1 MLDTNEQCTSSYETV
16 GSLPLEAVIASARRL
31 EANGGPKVPETVT
44 SLDDLEIIGHDV
56 IRTTTQN
63 CAKQEPRMLVSSGGT
78 TGQPKLTFIPHDQGI
93 TRVSQE
99 WPALVPGDTLIN
111 AFHPGRLWGSH
122 YLLQAIAQRQGAGV
136 IPMGSLAA
144 DEVAEHI
151 YALDAARANAICA
164 TPTGAYEFCKG
175 LKQSGSDLQ
184 ISKILWAG
192 EPWNASMKAEIFDM
206 YPDVELWGNYGSIET
221 YQIGNNFP
229 GGETDV
235 FHLMSDQILE
245 LAPEGALL
253 TRIGDNWTVPVVRY
267 RLGDRIE
274 RAESSCGRGLTF
286 RVVGRSD
293 DAIKFGGTLFSLG
306 AISDFVLEQTRAP
319 GIQLILKGNKSE
331 GSAKTMEIRILG
343 QHDADKLHKALAK
356 QFIDIN
362 VKDHEGNSMLA
373 VKACATLHKNPR
385 THKTPLVLWV

>member
-1 MLDTNEQCTSSYETV
+1 MLDNNEHCASSFETV
-16 GSLPLEAVIASARRL
+16 GSLPLDAVIASAHRL
-31 EANGGPKVPETVT
+31 AADGGPKVPDTVT
-44 SLDDLEIIGHDV
+44 SLEDLEIIGHDV

-63 CAKQEPRMLVSSGGT
+63 CARREPRMLVSSGGT

-93 TRVSQE
+93 TRVSRE
-99 WPALVPGDTLIN
+99 WPALVSGDTMIN

-122 YLLQAIAQRQGAGV
+122 YLLQAIAQQQGAGV

-144 DEVAEHI
+144 DEVAEHVH
-151 YALDAARANAICA
+151 ALEAAKANAICA
-164 TPTGAYEFCKG
+164 TPTAAYEFCQG
-175 LKQSGSDLQ
+175 LKHSGSDLK

-192 EPWNASMKAEIFDM
+192 EPWNARMKEEIFDM
-206 YPDVELWGNYGSIET
+206 YPGVELWGNYGSIET

-229 GGETDV
+229 GCETDV

-253 TRIGDNWTVPVVRY
+253 TRVGENWTVPVVRY

-274 RAESSCGRGLTF
+274 RAECSCGRGLAF

-306 AISDFVLEQTRAP
+306 AISDFVLQQTSAP
-319 GIQLILKGNKSE
+319 GIQLVLKGNKSE
-331 GSAKTMEIRILG
+331 GSAKALEIRVLG
-343 QHDADKLHKALAK
+343 DHDEAKLHKTLAK
-356 QFIDIN
+356 HFIDID
-362 VKDHEGNSMLA
+362 VKDHDGNNMLV
-373 VKACATLHKNPR
+373 VKSCAALHKNPR